1 MKHPNPVDPFVE
13 VQIDRTI
20 NKFVVRATILME
32 PDSSVARTALAID
45 ASASMQPNFGVKLGP
60 FPSPKPNLVEPVAKA
75 LTAFLS
81 KFSSDGKCATVY
93 WACGPDGSAIEEIG
107 RFTANEVLNAGFSGP
122 QKNVWGKQTRLL
134 PPVKHFVENVF
145 QSSPWS
151 IGVIITDGI
160 IDDLI
165 DVKNYCLKIGL
176 ELASGQRQ
184 YFKLVLIGVGDQI
197 DQAQL
202 NELNNMFVGSG
213 KKLPSGSDVD
223 IWDHKI
229 ASEMNKLEEIF
240 TEIVDES
247 TIVVASGRI
256 VDDKGRIAREYA
268 QGLPAVLKFELPLD
282 SGAFRLEWADG
293 SVEQSLT

>member
-1 MKHPNPVDPFVE
+1 
-13 VQIDRTI
+13 
-20 NKFVVRATILME
+20 ME
-32 PDSSVARTALAID
+32 PDSSIASTALAID

-60 FPSPKPNLVEPVAKA
+60 FPSPKPNLVEPVAKS

-107 RFTANEVLNAGFSGP
+107 RFTANEVLNANFAGP
-122 QKNVWGKQTRLL
+122 QKKVWGKQTRLL

-160 IDDLI
+160 IDDLLE
-165 DVKNYCLKIGL
+165 VKNYCLQVGS

-213 KKLPSGSDVD
+213 QKLPGGGDVD

-229 ASEMNKLEEIF
+229 ASEMTKLEEIF

-256 VDDKGRIAREYA
+256 VDDKGRVAREYA

-282 SGAFRLEWADG
+282 ATAFRLEWADG
-293 SVEQSLT
+293 AVEQSLT